1 MCQKHQRWSSVV
13 FPYCANIDSP
23 RDWWKQQ
30 VHKFM
35 TYALLDDQSD
45 TCFIKQT
52 AVDKLGV
59 SGPEVHLKL
68 STVLAQQTIWCI
80 RKATYTREIIPARHS
95 QTLIPET
102 ARKWPHLK
110 KVADHLM
117 AYNDQLA
124 YYFAS
129 TMHAPLSQGKSL
141 LEVSTTS
148 MQNETLLSGEG
159 SVWLGLMRLSWR
171 KKELRLTVLWGLVK
185 FK

>member
-1 MCQKHQRWSSVV
+1 MCQKHQRRSSVV

-23 RDWWKQQ
+23 RGWWKQQ

-80 RKATYTREIIPARHS
+80 RKATYTREIIPGRHS
-95 QTLIPET
+95 RILRPET
-102 ARKWPHLK
+102 ARKWPH
-110 KVADHLM
+110 
-117 AYNDQLA
+117 
-124 YYFAS
+124 F
-129 TMHAPLSQGKSL
+129 QGSSRSPDAVQWPVSL
-141 LEVSTTS
+141 LLGINYARAIKPREITPGGDDDLYAKRNALKWGGIGMVRPNASELEEEGVEV
-148 MQNETLLSGEG
+148 N
-159 SVWLGLMRLSWR
+159 RI
-171 KKELRLTVLWGLVK
+171 VK
-185 FK
+185 SC

>member
-1 MCQKHQRWSSVV
+1 MCQKHQRRSSVL
-13 FPYCANIDSP
+13 FPYCANIDST

-35 TYALLDDQSD
+35 TLLDDQSD

-59 SGPEVHLKL
+59 SGPELHLKL

-95 QTLIPET
+95 QILRPET

-117 AYNDQLA
+117 PYNYQLA
-124 YYFAS
+124 YYLVS

-148 MQNETLLSGEG
+148 MQNETLFKWGGIGMVRPNASELEEEG
-159 SVWLGLMRLSWR
+159 VEVNRIVRSC
-171 KKELRLTVLWGLVK
+171 
-185 FK
+185 